1 MLFWNTVRPDS
12 TAKSEPHISFQIQY
26 ITRKWTLTLLAG
38 CIATY
43 ARRQKPPSIRW
54 PTAAQCFVAPSGV
67 WRSSPPGT
75 AGTARGPANGSSTWR
90 LLQRR
95 SCVSSSQSALRSAG
109 KHSERGCLLYS
120 LWLFTKLSTCLI
132 SHQICQLKW
141 REWSLLSPYFSPET
155 TVSSIQLW
163 ILPYYPIT
171 LSLLQFL
178 LF

>member
-1 MLFWNTVRPDS
+1 MSDSAILKHRPDF

-38 CIATY
+38 FIATF

-54 PTAAQCFVAPSGV
+54 PTAAQCFVAPSDV

-95 SCVSSSQSALRSAG
+95 SGLSSSQSALRSAG
-109 KHSERGCLLYS
+109 KHSEWGSSNSSNSPHVWFPTKSAS
-120 LWLFTKLSTCLI
+120 LNGVNG
-132 SHQICQLKW
+132 
-141 REWSLLSPYFSPET
+141 PYFPRISPLKL
-155 TVSSIQLW
+155 LW
-163 ILPYYPIT
+163 AAFNFEFFPI
-171 LSLLQFL
+171 
-178 LF
+178 